1 MNFVAAATDP
11 QEKMIYQ
18 AILIFWVVFM
28 VKNIYHYAWLQN
40 GRASEAPQAADAPR
54 TRSAT
59 GATAEGATRRRR
71 AQRA

>member
-11 QEKMIYQ
+11 QQKLIFQ
-18 AILIFWVVFM
+18 ALLIFWVVFM
-28 VKNIYHYAWLQN
+28 LKNIYHYAWVQN
-40 GRASEAPQAADAPR
+40 GRTSEAPQVAEAPR

-59 GATAEGATRRRR
+59 RASAEGATRRRR

>member
-11 QEKMIYQ
+11 QQKLIFQ
-18 AILIFWVVFM
+18 AMLIFWVVFM
-28 VKNIYHYAWLQN
+28 LKNIYYYAWLRN
-40 GRASEAPQAADAPR
+40 GRTAEAPEAAEAPR

-59 GATAEGATRRRR
+59 AATAEGATRRRR